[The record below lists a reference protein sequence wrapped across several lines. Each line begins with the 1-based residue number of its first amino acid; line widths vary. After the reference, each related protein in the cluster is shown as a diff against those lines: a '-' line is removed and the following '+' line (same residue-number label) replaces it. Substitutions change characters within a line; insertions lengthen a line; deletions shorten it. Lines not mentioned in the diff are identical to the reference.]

1 MFPLYFYSPIQM
13 IKHNLVVFLK
23 KNFKNSSLCES
34 IEQMMI
40 AELNVASNTM
50 EGLTR
55 LDITSAIV
63 PLSRS
68 HTKLKLELVHN
79 KIQPQ
84 GIIESDDLF

>member
-1 MFPLYFYSPIQM
+1 M

-23 KNFKNSSLCES
+23 KNFQNSSLCES